1 MSLLGSLEAER
12 AKQREK
18 LLHKLAE
25 NKRRLKNP
33 ADIAALEASAQ
44 LDLHKLN
51 KDFDDK
57 EALAL
62 KRAQEDV
69 LLALSSIYIDQSLL
83 TPAPV
88 DSAVAKDDDVDA
100 YFDGDLPGSINAD
113 EAARIAKA
121 TDWLSRVDQIKGTYV
136 SASRELQQRLSQAHR
151 EASSE
156 MEGVAL
162 SSAVPDDGSAPLAAE
177 VPADTYCGVATHM
190 MKVRSEFRLSSSFTI
205 AKCIM
210 HNVLPS

>member
-1 MSLLGSLEAER
+1 MALLDSLENER

-18 LLHKLAE
+18 LLGKLAE
-25 NKRRLKNP
+25 KRRRLENP
-33 ADIAALEASAQ
+33 ADIAALEKSAQ
-44 LDLHKLN
+44 VDLDKMN

-57 EALAL
+57 EAFAL

-83 TPAPV
+83 TP
-88 DSAVAKDDDVDA
+88 SAANNVVAKEDDDDDA
-100 YFDGDLPGSINAD
+100 YFDGSLSAD

-136 SASRELQQRLSQAHR
+136 SASQELQQRLCQAHR

-156 MEGVAL
+156 IEGAAL
-162 SSAVPDDGSAPLAAE
+162 SSVVTDDGSVPLAAD
-177 VPADTYCGVATHM
+177 VPADSYCGVATHM
-190 MKVRSEFRLSSSFTI
+190 MKVL
-205 AKCIM
+205 
-210 HNVLPS
+210 